1 MKGWKRPL
9 TAMLALSMAA
19 VPCQAF
25 ASGSTDFTYT
35 DEQLAR
41 MQDNNLDYDELA
53 WLIDKYNATVLNNK
67 QKFSDFKKD
76 YGLTKDDVSEA
87 YRDLADEL
95 ENNLSG
101 EDDAGSLIS
110 DLGMDTR
117 VQNLRETADDN
128 LEDSAIIW
136 WGYEEA
142 RDNLVVVAQSNMI
155 NYQKSLIDL
164 EVKKKNAELLE
175 AEYNLAQAKRSAQTV
190 TDMEVLNAKE
200 SMLNAQASLTTLEAA
215 IRETKQ
221 KLCVMT
227 GWSYNAE
234 PVIGEIP
241 EPDWDRVESINP
253 EADRQAALENNYT
266 LKINKRKLENATADN
281 TKTTLKQTIKE
292 NEEQIGVSLATAAKN
307 VQAAK
312 IAYDQ
317 AVSAKDLEEK
327 NLALASV
334 KIQAGTIRM
343 IDYQEQEY
351 KTLSSQAAE
360 KTAKMELFEA
370 IETYDWAVKG
380 LAGA

>member
-25 ASGSTDFTYT
+25 ASESTDFTYT

-41 MQDNNLDYDELA
+41 MQDNNMDYDELA

-128 LEDSAIIW
+128 LEDSAVIW

-155 NYQKSLIDL
+155 SYQKSLLDL
-164 EVKKKNAELLE
+164 EVKRKNAELLE
-175 AEYNLAQAKRSAQTV
+175 AEYNLAQAKRGAQTV

-200 SMLNAQASLTTLEAA
+200 SMLNAQAAVTTLEAS

-241 EPDWDRVESINP
+241 EPDWDRVDSINP

-281 TKTTLKQTIKE
+281 TKTTLKQTIRE

-317 AVSAKDLEEK
+317 AVSTKDLEEK

-334 KIQAGTIRM
+334 KIQAGTIRP

-370 IETYDWAVKG
+370 IETYEWAVKG
-380 LAGA
+380 LAEA

>member
-25 ASGSTDFTYT
+25 ASESTDFTYT

-41 MQDNNLDYDELA
+41 MQDNNMDYDELA

-128 LEDSAIIW
+128 LEDSAVIW

-155 NYQKSLIDL
+155 SYQKSLLDL
-164 EVKKKNAELLE
+164 EVKRKNAELLE
-175 AEYNLAQAKRSAQTV
+175 AEYNLAQAKRGAQTV

-200 SMLNAQASLTTLEAA
+200 SMLNAQAAVTTLEAS

-241 EPDWDRVESINP
+241 EPDWDRVDTINP

-281 TKTTLKQTIKE
+281 TKTTLKQTIRE

-317 AVSAKDLEEK
+317 AVSTKDLEEK

-334 KIQAGTIRM
+334 KIQAGTIRP

-370 IETYDWAVKG
+370 IETYEWAVKG
-380 LAGA
+380 LAEA